1 MSLVR
6 VAVPVLHGRCKFFFE
21 KGRPWS
27 VIEHVLLESLAK
39 KRYTMSELAIAGKLP
54 YRLAIEAVVRL
65 MRAGWVEMV
74 ERGSSVHF
82 RATSGGAV
90 AATYEELP
98 NAPRQLSRNIN
109 FVVDQVT
116 GTVYRRREL
125 PFFPQHLVEEMAKKE
140 KIVWV
145 DRPEVVRRDEV
156 GPLLEALFNDDERF
170 IAMDFDGGR
179 LAERWSLV
187 RVRDGS
193 VQELTS
199 RAPARLAECV
209 EAAASGVSV
218 EERRDGS
225 TLYRMPAEYRLS
237 GVPSLPVRRVNIVPK
252 DLVLGGEEHRDVLYG
267 ALSRSRERVV
277 IHSTFIAW
285 DRFEELWPA
294 MLEAVGRGV
303 RIDVLWGQDDSKDGG
318 SSTREVVRRIAEK
331 VATEQVES
339 LYVHPFSTGSHS
351 KVLLCDGGEPGRMI
365 AFVGSCNWLSS
376 SFFSF
381 EATIRLR
388 DPIVVAD
395 VVDQMAELSKGGR
408 GNWSSLTQDLAS
420 ISAALRKKGGL
431 TSRGRNSAQVVV
443 GSMHAEMVRRARD
456 ESRSRILVL
465 SHRWGTAAS
474 PIVLAPALT
483 AARTNGVHVEVYYG
497 TVTGPVESG
506 APEEGAEGIESLDV
520 VAIRRPRVHAKV
532 LAWDDDSVVITSQNW
547 LSADPPDSFPRQELG
562 VSVCGPGLA
571 TMLRERFQD
580 ALGAGSGASAT
591 ATGDHYG

>member
-1 MSLVR
+1 MKVVR

-39 KRYTMSELAIAGKLP
+39 KRYTMSELANAGRLP

-82 RATSGGAV
+82 RATAGGNV
-90 AATYEELP
+90 AATYDELP
-98 NAPRQLSRNIN
+98 NAPRQLSRYIN
-109 FVVDQVT
+109 FVVDQIT

-125 PFFPQHLVEEMAKKE
+125 PFFPQHMVEQMAEKE

-170 IAMDFDGGR
+170 VAVDFDGGR

-187 RVRDGS
+187 RVRDGV
-193 VQELTS
+193 VQELTP
-199 RAPARLAECV
+199 RAPRRLVECV
-209 EAAASGVSV
+209 EAAALGAAI
-218 EERRDGS
+218 EGNGDGRM
-225 TLYRMPAEYRLS
+225 LYQMPAEYPSNGL
-237 GVPSLPVRRVNIVPK
+237 PSLPVRRVNIVPK

-267 ALSRSRERVV
+267 ALARSRQRVI

-285 DRFEELWPA
+285 ERFEELWPA
-294 MLEAVGRGV
+294 ILEAVGRDV
-303 RIDVLWGQDDSKDGG
+303 RIDILWGQDDADDGG
-318 SSTREVVRRIAEK
+318 SSTREVVRRIGEK
-331 VATEQVES
+331 VAAEQVES

-351 KVLLCDGGEPGRMI
+351 KVLLCDEGEPNRMT
-365 AFVGSCNWLSS
+365 AFVGSCNWLASP
-376 SFFSF
+376 FVSF
-381 EATIRLR
+381 EATTRLR
-388 DPIVVAD
+388 DPMVVAD

-408 GNWSSLTQDLAS
+408 GHWSSLTQDLAS
-420 ISAALRKKGGL
+420 ISAALRKRAGPI
-431 TSRGRNSAQVVV
+431 SRGRSSAQVVV
-443 GSMHAEMVRRARD
+443 GGMHAEMVRRARD

-465 SHRWGTAAS
+465 SHRWGTAAT
-474 PIVLAPALT
+474 PMVLAPALT
-483 AARTNGVHVEVYYG
+483 AAKTNGVQVEVYYG
-497 TVTGPVESG
+497 TVSGPVESG
-506 APEEGAEGIESLDV
+506 APEEIAQGSESLE
-520 VAIRRPRVHAKV
+520 VAAIQRPRLHAKV

-562 VSVCGPGLA
+562 VSLCGRGLA
-571 TMLRERFQD
+571 TVVRNRFAQ
-580 ALGAGSGASAT
+580 ALVEGSRRSAD
-591 ATGDHYG
+591 ATGSHYE